1 MDKRLFQ
8 EYSEEQRLQMLNDN
22 CNKRLEDYCYDK
34 PLSADQ
40 VKQLKDKITNCVKE
54 LRKVKAEK
62 KEITKGYTE
71 QISKLEKTIET
82 ASEEEEK
89 RTTFASE
96 TCFEFL
102 YREERKIGIYNK
114 DGVLVDERAATLK
127 ELREPDDM
135 FRQAP
140 PTRKNGTDN

>member
-1 MDKRLFQ
+1 MDKKLFQ

-22 CNKRLEDYCYDK
+22 CSKRMEDYGYEK

-40 VKQLKDKITNCVKE
+40 VKQLKDKITSCVRE
-54 LRKVKAEK
+54 LRKVNEEK
-62 KEITKGYTE
+62 KEVTKGFNE
-71 QISKLEKTIET
+71 QISKLKSTIET

-89 RTTFASE
+89 RTTYACE

-102 YREERKIGIYNK
+102 FREERKIGIYNK
-114 DGVLVDERAATLK
+114 DGILIDSRDATMK

-135 FRQAP
+135 FRQVP